1 MFDKIVVPTDGS
13 ELADK
18 AVDHAIEYCRR
29 TGAKMTIVY
38 VRSPAPIT
46 EVVAFGDYGSG
57 AAVAI
62 TPESVIERMERHGR
76 ELLDRVAQRARDH
89 GVECETVL
97 AVNEQPYRSIIETAE
112 QQGCS
117 MIFMAS
123 HGRSGVEA
131 LLLGSVTQKVLTHSK
146 IPVLVFR

>member
-13 ELADK
+13 ELAEK
-18 AVDHAIEYCRR
+18 AVDRAIEYCQR
-29 TGAKMTIVY
+29 TGATMTALY
-38 VRSPAPIT
+38 VREATPVRD
-46 EVVAFGDYGSG
+46 VVALSDYGA
-57 AAVAI
+57 AAVKPI
-62 TPESVIERMERHGR
+62 TPEEIIARMERPGR
-76 ELLDRVAQRARDH
+76 ELLDAVVRRAQSQ
-89 GVECETVL
+89 GVQCATVL
-97 AVNEQPYRSIIETAE
+97 AVDDQPYKAIIEAAE
-112 QQGCS
+112 KQGCS